1 MSYKIFQIIFISQL
15 GTTALT
21 PPDMLDGKIYTLFK
35 QLGTAI
41 EVEEDHLPYFQAIT
55 CMMGPFYQHC
65 QFLQEW
71 LHEKTNKCTKEGSRD
86 GMFGNST
93 KVNDEELR
101 KYLVGFFDTLLS
113 DARNGRETW
122 SQLMNAQTK
131 GGLNEQAMHLMSET
145 KDATHNTLDVIL
157 DRLLAAK
164 KGGDIKEDK

>member
-1 MSYKIFQIIFISQL
+1 
-15 GTTALT
+15 
-21 PPDMLDGKIYTLFK
+21 MLDGKIYSLSK

-71 LHEKTNKCTKEGSRD
+71 LHEKTKKCTNECSKG
-86 GMFGNST
+86 GLFGNST
-93 KVNDEELR
+93 NVNDEKLR

-145 KDATHNTLDVIL
+145 KEATHNTLDVIL
-157 DRLLAAK
+157 HRLQTTK
-164 KGGDIKEDK
+164 KRGVIKEDN